1 MTMKTILISSALIA
15 GLATATASAQPG
27 RGEPPRTRDEA
38 IERAVERFERADK
51 DNDGYISEDEV
62 GGKGRRGKMMKR
74 MFAMQDANEDG
85 LVSLEEVQDHAL
97 ERFDS
102 VDSNG
107 DGELSDE
114 EIEAAESEMREK
126 RQQRRG

>member
-1 MTMKTILISSALIA
+1 MNMKSILLSSALIA

-51 DNDGYISEDEV
+51 NSDGFIAEDEL
-62 GGKGRRGKMMKR
+62 GGRGRRAKMAKR
-74 MFAMQDANEDG
+74 MFEQQDANQDG
-85 LVSLEEVQDHAL
+85 FLSLQEVQDHAA

-102 VDSNG
+102 IDTDGN
-107 DGELSDE
+107 GELSDE
-114 EIEAAESEMREK
+114 ELEAAKEK
-126 RQQRRG
+126 RRERRDEHRG